1 MNFKKSLKYNLMIL
15 SRYRLRL
22 ALTPFHLRGL
32 IVTLP
37 PLTVYHLHLSLAS
50 MTVGDRPKSN
60 YNWVINPEKRWWTV
74 IDSECHVDGPSVT
87 LSQGHWK
94 MVTGQNHNFY
104 SISIR
109 KINYT
114 LHPLIWTRL
123 IRKKRLIKIFNLFHG
138 FP

>member
-50 MTVGDRPKSN
+50 MTVGDRPKPAN
-60 YNWVINPEKRWWTV
+60 M
-74 IDSECHVDGPSVT
+74 D
-87 LSQGHWK
+87 
-94 MVTGQNHNFY
+94 
-104 SISIR
+104 
-109 KINYT
+109 
-114 LHPLIWTRL
+114 
-123 IRKKRLIKIFNLFHG
+123 
-138 FP
+138 